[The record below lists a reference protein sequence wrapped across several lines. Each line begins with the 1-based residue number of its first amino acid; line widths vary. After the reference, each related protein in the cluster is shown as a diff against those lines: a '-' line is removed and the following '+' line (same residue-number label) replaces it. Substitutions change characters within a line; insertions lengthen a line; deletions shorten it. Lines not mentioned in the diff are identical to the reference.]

1 MQLKEIVRYRLDL
14 RSGALTA
21 SAFFAG
27 LSIFCI
33 ALYYVVFGDLSALG
47 AGKLIGSVILPLI
60 WLIAFAVLLKGVGLN
75 IPFVYGVM
83 GALWCIFMV
92 FWGGTI
98 LGSVFGAIVYILC
111 GAALV
116 ATTMGLIPGKYYLA
130 AVFGLLALLQLFWHD
145 LAAYIIPLKLRDY
158 LPLLARISG
167 VAALSGLCLGLEEIP
182 LKKK

>member
-1 MQLKEIVRYRLDL
+1 MKLKQLVRYRLNL
-14 RSGALTA
+14 QSGALTA

-33 ALYYVVFGDLSALG
+33 ALYYIVLGDFGALG
-47 AGKLIGSVILPLI
+47 AGKLIGSVILPLL
-60 WLIAFAVLLKGVGLN
+60 WLIGYAVLVKGVGLN
-75 IPFVYGVM
+75 MPFVYGVM
-83 GALWCIFMV
+83 GAVWCMFMV
-92 FWGGTI
+92 FWGGTV
-98 LGSVFGAIVYILC
+98 LGSILGAIVYILC

-116 ATTMGLIPGKYYLA
+116 ATTMGLIPGKFYLA
-130 AVFGLLALLQLFWHD
+130 AAFGVLALIQLFWHD
-145 LAAYIIPLKLRDY
+145 LAAYIIPLKLQDY

>member
-1 MQLKEIVRYRLDL
+1 MQLKQLVRYRLDL
-14 RSGALTA
+14 HSGAVTA

-33 ALYYVVFGDLSALG
+33 ALCYIVLGDIGSLG
-47 AGKLIGSVILPLI
+47 AGTLIGSVILPLL
-60 WLIAFAVLLKGVGLN
+60 WLIGYVVLLKGVGLN
-75 IPFVYGVM
+75 MPFVYGVM
-83 GALWCIFMV
+83 GAVWCLFMV

-98 LGSVFGAIVYILC
+98 LGSIFGAIVYILC

-130 AVFGLLALLQLFWHD
+130 AAFGVLVLIQLFWHD
-145 LAAYIIPLKLRDY
+145 IAAYIIPLKIKDY

-167 VAALSGLCLGLEEIP
+167 VASLSGLCLGLEEIP
-182 LKKK
+182 LKKR